1 MRHWEKNR
9 EEEVNMVE
17 KMFKIFFVV
26 LLVAGFST
34 VSLAEPQEDIEKQPS
49 KEQMEKVRKRIETL
63 KMWRLSDALDLDEKT
78 STSLFPLLSKY
89 DRKRAEIE
97 QSLRGSMKDLR
108 ESLREKREGNL
119 KNILDKLEENH
130 KALQRIKEE
139 EWSEIKKILTL
150 EQQARF
156 VIFQQEFERE
166 IRKIIAEAREKRLE
180 RFRKEKTERPLPQE
194 RPLPPER

>member
-17 KMFKIFFVV
+17 KMFKIFLVV

-34 VSLAEPQEDIEKQPS
+34 VSLAEPQEDIERPPS

-63 KMWRLSDALDLDEKT
+63 KMWKLTQALELDEKT
-78 STSLFPLLSKY
+78 SAQVFPLLSKY
-89 DRKRAEIE
+89 DKKRGEIE
-97 QSLRGSMKDLR
+97 QSLRGSMRELR

-139 EWSEIKKILTL
+139 EWSELKKILTL

-156 VIFQQEFERE
+156 ILFQQEFERE